1 MPIGEKEVLAT
12 YKNHKIRVTNG
23 WFSGAKLYIDGE
35 CRDNSSAIIQTNRN
49 SPLLTAKLSDNEIVE
64 VYLIAIYA
72 TKIKIC
78 VNSEQIG
85 GDVF

>member
-1 MPIGEKEVLAT
+1 MPIGEKEIIAT

-35 CRDNSSAIIQTNRN
+35 CRDNSSAIIQTNKN
-49 SPLLTAKLSDNEIVE
+49 SPMLSAKLSEDDIVE
-64 VYLIAIYA
+64 VYGIAIYA

-78 VNSEQIG
+78 VNGNQIG

>member
-1 MPIGEKEVLAT
+1 MPIGEKEVIAT

-35 CRDNSSAIIQTNRN
+35 CRDNNSSMIQTNKN
-49 SPLLTAKLSDNEIVE
+49 SPMLSAKLSDNEIVE
-64 VYLIAIYA
+64 VYGIAIA
-72 TKIKIC
+72 AVKIKIC
-78 VNSEQIG
+78 VNGEQIG